1 MKGKRGKKRRA
12 GKPQE
17 EEGAGKEEESSEE
30 GGTSPSPSQPATREP
45 SREPSPDTE
54 QPSAKVPSLIAHYMC
69 TYRILVE
76 LMANL
81 PYTVSL
87 SAPFSP
93 L

>member
-1 MKGKRGKKRRA
+1 VKGKRGKKRRA

-54 QPSAKVPSLIAHYMC
+54 QLPAKVTFRIPFTDCAHVYLED
-69 TYRILVE
+69 YD
-76 LMANL
+76 
-81 PYTVSL
+81 
-87 SAPFSP
+87 
-93 L
+93 